1 MGIVYTLSLRFPYA
15 PRNPRG
21 ETRFDGERQRVY
33 TSAMQTQGRT
43 RRFHRLPPAM
53 LLAFLLWGA
62 FGLLAR
68 ASDPCNP
75 PNVIPREVCDFDTF
89 YGAPPRQ
96 VPSGWTAFVLAGD
109 LTFMQDVDTFW
120 GAPSLRMWSDGGTFT
135 AGLYTR
141 VSVTPGMGYRASVAW
156 AAPNEPDTFGRR
168 LGLDPTGGTDPT
180 APTVI
185 WGPMHWGPGRILNR
199 EPPGPNIDV
208 KARAE
213 GPVMTVFFL
222 VEHNRSTGSNYI
234 FVDAIALYPDETAP
248 LPTATPSPSP
258 VPPTPTPV
266 PPTRT
271 PTPPP
276 TSTPTETPEPT
287 ATPSPSPSPS
297 ATATPLPSP
306 TPTAS
311 ATPTPPPTATPVWT
325 ATPRPTPP
333 TPPPAPGGPDL
344 AFLAGIPVWGR
355 LAFLWVALAVGF
367 NGLLWVFRRL
377 QGEGAAGGTEGPEK
391 RA

>member
-1 MGIVYTLSLRFPYA
+1 ML
-15 PRNPRG
+15 
-21 ETRFDGERQRVY
+21 TRR
-33 TSAMQTQGRT
+33 RT
-43 RRFHRLPPAM
+43 RAPDQRGP
-53 LLAFLLWGA
+53 LAFLLVLLLWGTWS
-62 FGLLAR
+62 LLVG

-75 PNVIPREVCDFDTF
+75 PNLIPREVCDFDTF

-96 VPSGWTAFVLAGD
+96 IPSGWTAFVLAGD

-135 AGLYTR
+135 AGIYTQ
-141 VSVTPGMGYRASVAW
+141 VAVTPGAGYRASVAW

-180 APTVI
+180 APTVV

-213 GPVMTVFFL
+213 GLVMTVFFL
-222 VEHNRSTGSNYI
+222 VEHNRSTGSNYL

-258 VPPTPTPV
+258 VPPTPTPL
-266 PPTRT
+266 PPTAT

-276 TSTPTETPEPT
+276 TSTPTATPEPT
-287 ATPSPSPSPS
+287 ATSSPSPSPS
-297 ATATPLPSP
+297 ATATPTLSPS
-306 TPTAS
+306 
-311 ATPTPPPTATPVWT
+311 PTATPTLAPT
-325 ATPRPTPP
+325 ATPLRMETPLSALPPPPP
-333 TPPPAPGGPDL
+333 TPGRLDL
-344 AFLAGIPVWGR
+344 AFLATIPLWGR
-355 LAFLWVALAVGF
+355 LVFLWVVLAVAF
-367 NGLLWVFRRL
+367 NGLLWVFQRL
-377 QGEGAAGGTEGPEK
+377 QGPED
-391 RA
+391 R